1 MAARSKPLV
10 IFDLGNVLADLGNP
24 PREMGLDISEGEFW
38 DLWLSSTTVRS
49 FENGDMAESGF
60 LQRFAAELGLE
71 DSTEKFRQR
80 FLRWRLTIYP
90 GVVDAILAL
99 RSAFDTALLSNT
111 NPIHWNMV
119 REQEAFEQLF
129 DRIFLS
135 YEIGQS
141 KPERVVFEHVLD
153 RVDQRPEDIRFL
165 DDSEANVAAARQV
178 GIIANQA
185 FGPDAFAY
193 LNM

>member
-24 PREMGLDISEGEFW
+24 ALEMGLGISDEEFW
-38 DLWLSSTTVRS
+38 GLWLSSATVRS
-49 FENGDMAESGF
+49 FENGDIAETGF
-60 LQRFAAELGLE
+60 LQGFATELGLE
-71 DSTEKFRQR
+71 DSSDKFRQR
-80 FLRWRLTIYP
+80 FLQWQLTIYP
-90 GVVDAILAL
+90 GVVDAIMAL
-99 RSAFDTALLSNT
+99 RSTFDTALLSNT

-119 REQEAFEQLF
+119 REQDAFEQLF

-135 YEIGQS
+135 YEIGRS

-153 RVDQRPEDIRFL
+153 RVDQRPADIRFL
-165 DDSEANVAAARQV
+165 DDSEANVAAARKF
-178 GIIANQA
+178 GIIATQA
-185 FGPDAFAY
+185 FGPDAFAC